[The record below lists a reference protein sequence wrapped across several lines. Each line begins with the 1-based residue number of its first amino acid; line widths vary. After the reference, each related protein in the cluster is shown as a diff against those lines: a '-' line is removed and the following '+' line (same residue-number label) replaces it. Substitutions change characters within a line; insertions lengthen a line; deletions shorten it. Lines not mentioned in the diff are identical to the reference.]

1 MSPDVPKPSA
11 TSDETRRVGW
21 CALVLALGTLALFAP
36 VRNFGFVNFDDDAF
50 VFAND
55 MVRRGFTWEGV
66 KWAFLSADI
75 DYWRPLSWLS
85 HMMDVE
91 LFGLRTIDAISEWQA
106 VHRGRGQVIAAFRRA
121 IAAAFA

>member
-1 MSPDVPKPSA
+1 MRIPKLTVAGNEPQRGWLWA
-11 TSDETRRVGW
+11 T
-21 CALVLALGTLALFAP
+21 LLAAVTLALFAP
-36 VRNFGFVNFDDDAF
+36 VRNFGFVNFDDDVF

-55 MVRRGFTWEGV
+55 MVCRGFTWEGV

-85 HMMDVE
+85 HMIDVE
-91 LFGLRTIDAISEWQA
+91 LFGLRATDTVPEWQA

>member
-1 MSPDVPKPSA
+1 MRIPKLPVAGNEPQRGWLWA
-11 TSDETRRVGW
+11 T
-21 CALVLALGTLALFAP
+21 LLAAVTLALFAP
-36 VRNFGFVNFDDDAF
+36 VRNFGFVNFDDDVF

-55 MVRRGFTWEGV
+55 MVCRGFTWEGV